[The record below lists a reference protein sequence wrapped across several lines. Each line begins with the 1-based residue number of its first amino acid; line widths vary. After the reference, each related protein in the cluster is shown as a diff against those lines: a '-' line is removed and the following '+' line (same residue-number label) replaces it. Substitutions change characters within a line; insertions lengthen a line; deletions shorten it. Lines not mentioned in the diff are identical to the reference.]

1 MGLITTPPGPI
12 VPYVISSE
20 IYVEN
25 LVLHERINA
34 IDCITSF
41 WCYQQECYKQSIAIM
56 PLLFYC

>member
-41 WCYQQECYKQSIAIM
+41 W
-56 PLLFYC
+56 LLPARML